1 MKYIC
6 IILWLIP
13 IFSFSQIEDPVSW
26 SFNVEKLG
34 KDKYN
39 LKVVAQIED
48 GWHIY
53 SQYKDPD
60 SFIRETSFYF
70 ELIDDVKFIDTK
82 IQKIDDLSVK
92 IFFQEDK
99 PVEKFL
105 EIQGELARY
114 FENKANFSQQI
125 ILKKSIDKVKG
136 LCEFMVCNDVQCLPP
151 KIIDMLFFVNFD

>member
-92 IFFQEDK
+92 ILTYLD
-99 PVEKFL
+99 PSL
-105 EIQGELARY
+105 TSMPALNSSALASAVVCSHPLAAMDLS
-114 FENKANFSQQI
+114 FH
-125 ILKKSIDKVKG
+125 LK
-136 LCEFMVCNDVQCLPP
+136 
-151 KIIDMLFFVNFD
+151 